1 MHRWIASFLTTMQP
15 KKASMSN
22 RLDQIITRTGDNG
35 TSSLADGTR
44 LSKAHPRFD
53 AMGGV
58 DELNSHIG
66 VLRSILSASSALDS
80 ALDNFLAQIQHHL
93 FEIGSELAVP
103 GMTFLRAGALDE
115 VEHWAEQANAQL
127 PALQEFI
134 LPSGTVSATQAHVC
148 RSVARRAERALVLL
162 NQTEAQNDASL
173 KYLNRCSDVFF
184 IMARLLNQNAQVVET
199 YWRGVDKNAPST

>member
-1 MHRWIASFLTTMQP
+1 MTLRLPPKATMT
-15 KKASMSN
+15 N

-53 AMGGV
+53 AMGDV
-58 DELNSHIG
+58 DELNSNIG
-66 VLRSILSASSALDS
+66 VLRSVLDAPIDAAL
-80 ALDNFLAQIQHHL
+80 NEFLAQIQHHL

-103 GMTFLRAGALDE
+103 GMTFLRAGALDQ

-134 LPSGTVSATQAHVC
+134 LPSGAASASQAHIC

-184 IMARLLNQNAQVVET
+184 IMARLLNQNAQVIET
-199 YWRGVDKNAPST
+199 YWRGVDK

>member
-1 MHRWIASFLTTMQP
+1 MTLRLPPKATMT
-15 KKASMSN
+15 N

-53 AMGGV
+53 AMGDV
-58 DELNSHIG
+58 DELNSNIG
-66 VLRSILSASSALDS
+66 VLRSVLDAPIDAAL
-80 ALDNFLAQIQHHL
+80 NEFLAQIQHHL

-134 LPSGTVSATQAHVC
+134 LPSGTASASQAHIC

-184 IMARLLNQNAQVVET
+184 IMARLLNHNAQVTET
-199 YWRGVDKNAPST
+199 YWRGVDK

>member
-1 MHRWIASFLTTMQP
+1 MTLRLPPKATMT
-15 KKASMSN
+15 N

-53 AMGGV
+53 AMGDV
-58 DELNSHIG
+58 DELNSNIG
-66 VLRSILSASSALDS
+66 VLRSVLDAPIDAAL
-80 ALDNFLAQIQHHL
+80 NEFLAQIQHHL

-134 LPSGTVSATQAHVC
+134 LPSGTVSATQAHIC
-148 RSVARRAERALVLL
+148 RSIARRAERALVLL

-184 IMARLLNQNAQVVET
+184 IMARLLNQNAQVTET
-199 YWRGVDKNAPST
+199 YWRGVDK

>member
-1 MHRWIASFLTTMQP
+1 MTLRLPPKATMT
-15 KKASMSN
+15 N

-53 AMGGV
+53 AMGDV
-58 DELNSHIG
+58 DELNSNIG
-66 VLRSILSASSALDS
+66 VLRSVLDAPIDAAL
-80 ALDNFLAQIQHHL
+80 NEFLAQIQHHL

-134 LPSGTVSATQAHVC
+134 LPSGAASASQAHIC

-184 IMARLLNQNAQVVET
+184 IMARLLNQNAQVTET
-199 YWRGVDKNAPST
+199 YWRGVDK

>member
-1 MHRWIASFLTTMQP
+1 MTLRLLPKATMT
-15 KKASMSN
+15 N

-53 AMGGV
+53 AMGDV
-58 DELNSHIG
+58 DELNSNIG
-66 VLRSILSASSALDS
+66 GLRSVLDAPIDAALKE
-80 ALDNFLAQIQHHL
+80 FLAQIQHHL

-103 GMTFLRAGALDE
+103 GMTFLRAGALDQ

-134 LPSGTVSATQAHVC
+134 LPSGNISAAQAHIC
-148 RSVARRAERALVLL
+148 RSVARRAERAMVTL
-162 NQTEAQNDASL
+162 NQTEAQNEASL

-184 IMARLLNQNAQVVET
+184 IMARLLNQNAQVTET
-199 YWRGVDKNAPST
+199 YWRGVDK

>member
-1 MHRWIASFLTTMQP
+1 MTLRLPPKATMT
-15 KKASMSN
+15 N

-53 AMGGV
+53 AMGDV
-58 DELNSHIG
+58 DELNSNIG
-66 VLRSILSASSALDS
+66 VLRSVLDAPIDAAL
-80 ALDNFLAQIQHHL
+80 NEFLAQIQHHL

-134 LPSGTVSATQAHVC
+134 LPSGTASASQAHIC

-184 IMARLLNQNAQVVET
+184 IMARLLNQNAQVTET
-199 YWRGVDKNAPST
+199 YWRGVDK

>member
-1 MHRWIASFLTTMQP
+1 MTLRLPPKATMT
-15 KKASMSN
+15 N

-53 AMGGV
+53 AMGDV
-58 DELNSHIG
+58 DELNSNIG
-66 VLRSILSASSALDS
+66 VLRSVLDAPIDAAL
-80 ALDNFLAQIQHHL
+80 NEFLAQIQHHL

-115 VEHWAEQANAQL
+115 VEHWVEQANAQL

-134 LPSGTVSATQAHVC
+134 LPSGTASASQAHIC
-148 RSVARRAERALVLL
+148 RSIARRAERALVLL

-184 IMARLLNQNAQVVET
+184 IMARLLNQNAQVTET
-199 YWRGVDKNAPST
+199 YWRGVDK